1 MKKRFL
7 AALIVSLGMLVACD
21 DSSSASSDNDK
32 ELSSSS
38 TEKSGDS
45 KDKSSSSKGKSSSSE
60 AKSSDSKAE
69 SSSSKKEEKGEYKRE
84 FATSI
89 ASGETMFIGTMS
101 LDHTGD
107 LGKDYIEVGTRA
119 GVVYYDGSLFIADL
133 DIGSIARYS
142 LDANNKIGKKSA
154 ELTLPGVWANHIYF
168 VNEEKAYLG
177 GMLDSLLIINPKTM
191 KTTGAIDLSKYKG
204 DDALVV
210 SPGTGVIV
218 DGRLYVGL
226 LQNVSDYATGN
237 KAQVAIIDVEKDSV
251 IAVAEDD
258 RVAAV
263 GSLDDSQNQ
272 AFIVADGYIYCYSN
286 ASWGY
291 APGQVDGFLRIK
303 VGETK
308 FDKDYAWLVTK
319 EVAIDDV
326 TKKGNFK
333 YLSPTT
339 YANGT
344 KVYAFLNVMVDLQ
357 QVWTDMDS
365 YHNNTCKP
373 VEIDLAKKTMKALP
387 IGYSSSWASYGKYID
402 EDGTVI
408 FAVSTEEDG
417 NAYFRYD
424 PKTGKAKKIATV
436 EPIPMWIVPLK

>member
-1 MKKRFL
+1 MKTRFL
-7 AALIVSLGMLVACD
+7 AALAVSFSMLVACGD
-21 DSSSASSDNDK
+21 DNSSSANGDDEK

-38 TEKSGDS
+38 SEKSGDS
-45 KDKSSSSKGKSSSSE
+45 ENKSSSSN
-60 AKSSDSKAE
+60 AKSSDSKDN

-84 FATSI
+84 FATAI
-89 ASGETMFIGTMS
+89 ASGETMFVGTMS
-101 LDHTGD
+101 LDHTDDIGT
-107 LGKDYIEVGTRA
+107 DYIEVGTRA
-119 GVVYYDGSLFIADL
+119 GVVYYDNSLFIADL
-133 DIGSIARYS
+133 DVGTIARYS
-142 LDANNKIGKKSA
+142 LDANNKIGSKTA
-154 ELTLPGVWANHIYF
+154 ELSLAGAWANHIYF

-191 KTTGAIDLSKYKG
+191 KRTGAIDLSKYKN

-237 KAQVAIIDVEKDSV
+237 TAQVAIIDIKKDSV

-272 AFIVADGYIYCYSN
+272 SFIVADGYIYCYSN

-319 EVAIDDV
+319 EVAIDGI
-326 TKKGNFK
+326 TKKDNFK

-344 KVYAFLNVMVDLQ
+344 KVYSFLNVMVDLQ

-387 IGYSSSWASYGKYID
+387 IDYSSSWASYGKYID
-402 EDGTVI
+402 DDGTVI
-408 FAVSTEEDG
+408 FAVSTEKDG

-424 PKTGKAKKIATV
+424 PKSEKAEKIADIKQ
-436 EPIPMWIVPLK
+436 IPMWLVPLK

>member
-21 DSSSASSDNDK
+21 DSSSASSENDK

-38 TEKSGDS
+38 TEKSGNS
-45 KDKSSSSKGKSSSSE
+45 KDKSSSSE
-60 AKSSDSKAE
+60 VKSSDSKDN
-69 SSSSKKEEKGEYKRE
+69 SSSSKKEDKGEYKRE

-101 LDHTGD
+101 LDHTDD
-107 LGKDYIEVGTRA
+107 LGKDFIEVGTRA
-119 GVVYYDGSLFIADL
+119 GVVYYDNSLFIADL
-133 DIGSIARYS
+133 DVGSIARYS

-154 ELTLPGVWANHIYF
+154 ELSLAGAWANHIYF

-191 KTTGAIDLSKYKG
+191 KRTGAIDLSKYKNK
-204 DDALVV
+204 DALVV

-218 DGRLYVGL
+218 DDRLYVGL

-237 KAQVAIIDVEKDSV
+237 TAQVAIIDIKKDKV
-251 IAVAEDD
+251 VAVAEDD

-291 APGQVDGFLRIK
+291 APGQTDGFLRIK

-319 EVAIDDV
+319 EVAIDGV
-326 TKKGNFK
+326 TKKDNFK
-333 YLSPTT
+333 YLSPAT

-344 KVYAFLNVMVDLQ
+344 TVYAFLNVMVDLQ
-357 QVWTDMDS
+357 QVWSDMDS

-373 VEIDLAKKTMKALP
+373 VEIDLAKKKMKALP

-402 EDGTVI
+402 DDGTVL

-424 PKTGKAKKIATV
+424 PKTEKAEKIATV

>member
-1 MKKRFL
+1 
-7 AALIVSLGMLVACD
+7 
-21 DSSSASSDNDK
+21 
-32 ELSSSS
+32 
-38 TEKSGDS
+38 
-45 KDKSSSSKGKSSSSE
+45 
-60 AKSSDSKAE
+60 
-69 SSSSKKEEKGEYKRE
+69 
-84 FATSI
+84 
-89 ASGETMFIGTMS
+89 MFIGTMS

-119 GVVYYDGSLFIADL
+119 GVVYYDNSLFIADL
-133 DIGSIARYS
+133 DVGTIARYS
-142 LDANNKIGKKSA
+142 LDKNNKIGGKTA
-154 ELTLPGVWANHIYF
+154 ELSLAGAWANHIYF

-191 KTTGAIDLSKYKG
+191 KRTGAIDLSEYKG

-237 KAQVAIIDVEKDSV
+237 TAQVAIIDIEKDSV

-263 GSLDDSQNQ
+263 GSLDDSQNH

-291 APGQVDGFLRIK
+291 APGQKDGFVRIK
-303 VGETK
+303 VGETE
-308 FDKDYAWLVTK
+308 FDKDYVWNVSDEL
-319 EVAIDDV
+319 AIKDI
-326 TKKGNFK
+326 TEKGNFK
-333 YLSPTT
+333 YLGVISLPQGDVI
-339 YANGT
+339 YS
-344 KVYAFLNVMVDLQ
+344 FLNVMVDLQ
-357 QVWTDMDS
+357 KVWTDMDS

-373 VEIDLAKKTMKALP
+373 VEIDLAKKTMKATP
-387 IGYSSSWASYGKYID
+387 IGYSSSWASYGVYVE
-402 EDGTVI
+402 EDGNVI

-424 PKTGKAKKIATV
+424 PKKEKAEKIATV

>member
-60 AKSSDSKAE
+60 AKSSDSKDA

-107 LGKDYIEVGTRA
+107 LGKDFIEVGTRA

-133 DIGSIARYS
+133 DIGSVARYS
-142 LDANNKIGKKSA
+142 LDANNKIGKKTA
-154 ELTLPGVWANHIYF
+154 ELSLAGVWANHIYF

-191 KTTGAIDLSKYKG
+191 KRTGAIDLSKYKG

-237 KAQVAIIDVEKDSV
+237 TAQVAIIDVEKDSV

>member
-21 DSSSASSDNDK
+21 DSSSASSGNDK

-60 AKSSDSKAE
+60 AKSSDSKDA

-133 DIGSIARYS
+133 DIGSVARYS
-142 LDANNKIGKKSA
+142 LDDNNKIGKKSA
-154 ELTLPGVWANHIYF
+154 ELTLPGVWVNHIYF

-237 KAQVAIIDVEKDSV
+237 TAQVAIIDVEKDSV

-291 APGQVDGFLRIK
+291 ALGQVDGFLRIK

-436 EPIPMWIVPLK
+436 EPIPMWLVPLK